1 MLHLKT
7 FEVHMN
13 FIKVAKLLGL
23 ITLFGTQFT
32 TKSLASP
39 ICNDVYVNQVIQQ
52 LENLEDSELISLSD
66 CGLKIVP
73 QLSKVLEQE
82 KSSAAMSKAAIILRM
97 IGPGA
102 KASTP
107 LLRKILSD
115 QSQEIF
121 LRADAAD
128 TLAAIKPEDSQT
140 ISDLLEILENEK
152 NTDLLSSSAFA
163 LAANAKNNNEAFNVL
178 LNIID
183 DSISNDIVKAN
194 VLFAITQNPDF
205 STAEERLQ
213 MNQICLSIIEDAN
226 QGNRVIAACVF
237 SLGKLN
243 GIRVNNVDNILQLTN
258 RNHSGINQQVA
269 EALAEFSRNLYQ
281 DSVTLQQVSRNRKLV
296 EKIQSKIIQIDPEN
310 NTIISDSQSNIS
322 EVVNTFDVKKR
333 ALWGEIARQWLF
345 GSRAFWILHPLIWIG
360 LIFAYPKSRRIQAFF
375 FWNKHVRSVL
385 GCGYVGPLISSVAPL
400 RQRLFAPFKDSLLAD
415 AKLNFF
421 EPQSYF
427 ADSRVQLKGG
437 KTVQLLAEVLP
448 VIKGQVI
455 LEGESGLGKTML
467 LRHLVSQT
475 KRVTVFLPA
484 HKCENGVIEAI
495 QAKLHGQAQDA
506 DFLRHLIYSGA
517 LDICIDGLNEVRA
530 EVRANIT
537 AFVESYF
544 KGNIVMT
551 TQPLLW
557 EPPATAKTY
566 VLQPLQRQQIQQF
579 LMVSQGYQ
587 PDHNS
592 PETEAYAK
600 NCNAFLER
608 ALDEDQPPEELAAA
622 RRILSNPMD
631 LSVVAQLIRNSLVP
645 DLFQLRQQQYT
656 LMAQDYE
663 QSWNQQFPLKQ
674 FSEFVY
680 QMRLNDISGMTGGDF
695 YQALSI
701 MEKEQH
707 RMVLSRQWKDA
718 NGEPQKE
725 WSFRHDKIMEFFLVQ
740 TFLGTS
746 QETQE
751 KRHQHL
757 GDPRFRGI
765 YLLLARLLPM
775 EAALALREDLI
786 HYAAD
791 TKDHTVSD
799 NYVQI
804 LRSRTTETSSLDL
817 A

>member
-1 MLHLKT
+1 
-7 FEVHMN
+7 
-13 FIKVAKLLGL
+13 
-23 ITLFGTQFT
+23 
-32 TKSLASP
+32 
-39 ICNDVYVNQVIQQ
+39 
-52 LENLEDSELISLSD
+52 
-66 CGLKIVP
+66 
-73 QLSKVLEQE
+73 
-82 KSSAAMSKAAIILRM
+82 
-97 IGPGA
+97 
-102 KASTP
+102 
-107 LLRKILSD
+107 
-115 QSQEIF
+115 
-121 LRADAAD
+121 
-128 TLAAIKPEDSQT
+128 
-140 ISDLLEILENEK
+140 
-152 NTDLLSSSAFA
+152 
-163 LAANAKNNNEAFNVL
+163 
-178 LNIID
+178 
-183 DSISNDIVKAN
+183 
-194 VLFAITQNPDF
+194 
-205 STAEERLQ
+205 
-213 MNQICLSIIEDAN
+213 
-226 QGNRVIAACVF
+226 
-237 SLGKLN
+237 
-243 GIRVNNVDNILQLTN
+243 
-258 RNHSGINQQVA
+258 
-269 EALAEFSRNLYQ
+269 
-281 DSVTLQQVSRNRKLV
+281 
-296 EKIQSKIIQIDPEN
+296 
-310 NTIISDSQSNIS
+310 
-322 EVVNTFDVKKR
+322 
-333 ALWGEIARQWLF
+333 
-345 GSRAFWILHPLIWIG
+345 
-360 LIFAYPKSRRIQAFF
+360 
-375 FWNKHVRSVL
+375 
-385 GCGYVGPLISSVAPL
+385 
-400 RQRLFAPFKDSLLAD
+400 
-415 AKLNFF
+415 
-421 EPQSYF
+421 
-427 ADSRVQLKGG
+427 
-437 KTVQLLAEVLP
+437 
-448 VIKGQVI
+448 
-455 LEGESGLGKTML
+455 ML
-467 LRHLVSQT
+467 LRHLVRQT

-495 QAKLHGQAQDA
+495 QAIQAKLHGQAQDG

-765 YLLLARLLPM
+765 YLLLARLLPP
-775 EAALALREDLI
+775 EAALTLREDLI